1 MYICI
6 CNAVTEGQV
15 RQCARDGAKCVE
27 QLAGALGV
35 GAGCGRCRETAAAIL
50 ANMGQE
56 ASWSET
62 SKSSS
67 T

>member
-27 QLAGALGV
+27 QLAGQLGV
-35 GAGCGRCRETAAAIL
+35 GAGCGRCRESAAQIL
-50 ANMGQE
+50 ANMHAE
-56 ASWSET
+56 APWSET
-62 SKSSS
+62 SRSSS